1 MTFRTRQIS
10 IISNPIIR
18 TALVAVFTA
27 EALVTNYMMIGLAN
41 VKLMDALIFIAA
53 FLFGWTIGVAVAIST
68 WAVYGFVNPYGQA
81 GFPLLLFLML
91 GECFYALGGAALRK
105 TRIAQQLLAER
116 RLSSDFEV
124 AFMFGIAGLGLTFA
138 YDLLTN
144 FATYMFLANSLYQAL
159 IIGVIT
165 GAPFALVHE
174 LSNLGIFAL
183 VSPAGIIAARRVAQ
197 SHGRV

>member
-1 MTFRTRQIS
+1 M
-10 IISNPIIR
+10 R

-27 EALVTNYMMIGLAN
+27 EALVTNYLMIGLAN

-53 FLFGWTIGVAVAIST
+53 FLFGWTVGVAVAIST

-81 GFPLLLFLML
+81 GFPLLLFLMV
-91 GECFYALGGAALRK
+91 GECFYALGGAALR
-105 TRIAQQLLAER
+105 RSRVAQQLLAEK

-124 AFMFGIAGLGLTFA
+124 AFMFGIAGLSLTFA

-159 IIGVIT
+159 IVGVIT
-165 GAPFALVHE
+165 GAPFALIHE
-174 LSNLGIFAL
+174 ISNLVIFAL

>member
-10 IISNPIIR
+10 IVSNPIIR

-27 EALVTNYMMIGLAN
+27 EALVTNYMMTGLAN

-183 VSPAGIIAARRVAQ
+183 VSPAGIIAVRRVAQ

>member
-1 MTFRTRQIS
+1 MFRTRQIS
-10 IISNPIIR
+10 IIPNPIIR

-105 TRIAQQLLAER
+105 TRISQQLLAER